1 MKISLNWLKD
11 YVEEN
16 LPLPQLLAKLNM
28 IGLMVEEWEEKDGDI
43 ILDVE
48 TYANRPDTLGHLGVA
63 REIATALGLPLKEK
77 SWPLTEVELKTSDV
91 VDVQIWDEDLC
102 PRYCGIVVKDIQVG
116 PSPDWLKKRIEAMG
130 LNPINNI
137 VDVTNY
143 VLFSTAHPI
152 HAFDLAKISGKK
164 IIIRKAKKGEGIKTL
179 DGRDVCL
186 SPGMLVI
193 ADEEKPVAL
202 AGVIGGEESAV
213 SESTRDVFIESAYF
227 DPISV
232 RMTSKALGTQTDA
245 SYRFERGADI
255 SFPPRAAL
263 MAASL
268 LTQLGGRTTKEIV
281 DVYPKPRKARTVVL
295 RHQRI
300 IDLLGA
306 EVDEEF
312 IIQVLR
318 ALGFSWETQ
327 QKGIWR
333 VEVPPFRVDIER
345 EADLIEEIARFYGYD
360 KIPAVVPPL
369 KVIEP
374 TPNKRKEKIEKVRHL
389 LFHYGFDEVLNFSF
403 SDPEKE
409 ALFETGLKAIELRN
423 PISSKNSLLRTTL
436 MGGLLETALWNA
448 NRGMENIHVFEV
460 GNIYFKQD
468 ETTLEQLMLGL
479 LTTGSLDS
487 VHWQGKVRQS
497 DFFHLKGTCEAL
509 LGHLRYRLFSFEEE
523 VHPCF
528 EKGYSLAMA
537 FKGQK
542 VGSLGL
548 VQKRILD
555 FYSLRGP
562 IFAAEMNLF
571 SLFTKQPQP
580 FEFVPVPKFPC
591 IARDISFIVEKSV
604 SYQDIKK
611 TIEKVAIPYLEE
623 FFLSD
628 YFRGPAIP
636 KGKVSL
642 TIHFIY
648 RHLQKTLLAEEVDK
662 FEKEIINRL
671 SSDFNIQLREGG
683 KIDK

>member
-1 MKISLNWLKD
+1 MKISLSWLKD

-77 SWPLTEVELKTSDV
+77 SWSLTEVELKTSDV

-130 LNPINNI
+130 LNPINNV

-164 IIIRKAKKGEGIKTL
+164 IIIRNAKKGERIKTL

-232 RMTSKALGTQTDA
+232 RMTRKALGTQTDA

-268 LTQLGGRTTKEIV
+268 LTQLGGKATKEVV
-281 DVYPKPRKARTVVL
+281 DVYPKPRKARTVIL
-295 RHQRI
+295 RQQRI

-306 EVDEEF
+306 EVSEEF
-312 IIQVLR
+312 VRQVLR

-374 TPNKRKEKIEKVRHL
+374 TPNRRKEKIEKVRQL

-403 SDPEKE
+403 SDPQKE

-448 NRGMENIHVFEV
+448 NRGMESIHVFEV

-468 ETTLEQLMLGL
+468 ETILEQLMLGL

-487 VHWQGKVRQS
+487 VHWQGKVQQS
-497 DFFHLKGTCEAL
+497 DFFHLKGACEAL

-523 VHPCF
+523 VHPYF

-591 IARDISFIVEKSV
+591 IARDLSFIVEKSV

-628 YFRGPAIP
+628 CFRGPAIP
-636 KGKVSL
+636 EGKVSL